1 MYMKLL
7 AVILS
12 RVISGEYIS
21 FINWFTEGNLILL
34 YTSTVLEFVTIN
46 IANVIFKKSV
56 NF

>member
-1 MYMKLL
+1 MHTKLL

-12 RVISGEYIS
+12 RGISGEYIS

-34 YTSTVLEFVTIN
+34 YTSTVLEFVTVN
-46 IANVIFKKSV
+46 TANVIFKKSV